1 MTMMTLWPVLLAMA
15 LAMWTPIFGE
25 TAAIAADSLH
35 TLSPQQDYTGD
46 RRKPVEYEVDFS
58 VVVTPPYHANVL
70 KVWLPLPQNNAGQE
84 IRDRQLSTFPMKVEP
99 TLATEPV
106 FGNRFAYFE
115 FHKPKGA
122 QIIWHRFTAKVWEMT
137 WDVSPEGIR
146 AARQWPSSFAPYLRD
161 VDGLAQR
168 GDFRAILEDIGADQ
182 PVRANALFAS
192 MHWIDDNLTYDH
204 VNASL
209 KASAEHAF
217 VERRGHCSDY
227 HGLCATLGRN
237 LGVPTRVAYGL
248 NLFPKNS
255 PSHCKLEAYLPPYGW
270 VPFDLSETQKMVA
283 RIQQDAGLTA
293 DEKMRLEDLA
303 QRRLERGFRDNTW
316 LLVTRGTNYDLAP
329 KASNPVH
336 VVRTIHAEADGEP
349 LPDPDPA
356 NIEQREFAWMTIHEY
371 RPDRPV
377 TYPFKD
383 FASLEDVESRESD
396 SD

>member
-1 MTMMTLWPVLLAMA
+1 MKMKELWTVLLPVGL
-15 LAMWTPIFGE
+15 LAVSPFFADTL
-25 TAAIAADSLH
+25 AIAADSAQ
-35 TLSPQQDYTGD
+35 TISPQQDYTGE
-46 RRKPVEYEVDFS
+46 RSEPVEYEVDFS
-58 VVVTPPYHANVL
+58 VVVTPPYHTNVL
-70 KVWLPLPQNNAGQE
+70 KVWLPLPQDNAGQE
-84 IRDRQLSTFPMKVEP
+84 IRDRRISTFPIEVEP
-99 TLATEPV
+99 IISTEPV

-122 QIIWHRFTAKVWEMT
+122 QIIRHRFIAKVWEMT
-137 WDVSPEGIR
+137 WNVSPDRIR
-146 AARQWPSSFAPYLRD
+146 VPHQWPPSFAPYLRD

-168 GDFRAILEDIGADQ
+168 KDFRAVLEDIGADQ
-182 PVRANALFAS
+182 PSGASALFTS

-209 KASAEHAF
+209 KASAKHAF
-217 VERRGHCSDY
+217 VQRRGHCSDY
-227 HGLCATLGRN
+227 HGLCATFGRS

-270 VPFDLSETQKMVA
+270 IPFDLSETQKMVD
-283 RIQQDAGLTA
+283 RIQQDSDLTA
-293 DEKMRLEDLA
+293 DEKTRLQSLA
-303 QRRLERGFRDNTW
+303 ERRLKRGFRDNTW

-329 KASNPVH
+329 KASAPVH
-336 VVRTIHAEADGEP
+336 VVRTIYAEADGEP

-371 RPDRPV
+371 KPDRPV
-377 TYPFKD
+377 AYPFKD
-383 FASLEDVESRESD
+383 FESLKDVESRESD